1 MKNTIIAEPHQ
12 KYLSD
17 VLDKLP
23 LGILNKQQ
31 TNVGGS
37 FMALNSPENYIL
49 VTPTKDLIDNKLSQS
64 NSSDYTLFGIYGG
77 TSRVAFKNYIR
88 DNTLHHILVTYDSLP
103 KLIKWLE
110 ALDIN
115 AYTYNILY
123 DEYHLLLTEMGYR
136 SQAIETL
143 VRIATKFQHYTFMSA
158 TPIIEQFLP
167 QVLAKLPYTVVKWTN
182 TRNIIPTRFS
192 THCVYR
198 TTVRLLQDLSNGQ
211 LLDDKEVEEFFIF
224 TNSVKGI
231 KQILDTAKLNPDE
244 VKVVCAD
251 SIRNSQLLD
260 NYNIST
266 MTGEN
271 KKYNFFTSKGF
282 QGCDLYSTSGLTI
295 VVSDSQ
301 KKHTLTDIQ
310 TALYQISGRIRNDN
324 IIFYWLRYFLK
335 ERLN

>member
-167 QVLAKLPYTVVKWTN
+167 QVLAP
-182 TRNIIPTRFS
+182 
-192 THCVYR
+192 
-198 TTVRLLQDLSNGQ
+198 
-211 LLDDKEVEEFFIF
+211 
-224 TNSVKGI
+224 
-231 KQILDTAKLNPDE
+231 
-244 VKVVCAD
+244 
-251 SIRNSQLLD
+251 
-260 NYNIST
+260 
-266 MTGEN
+266 
-271 KKYNFFTSKGF
+271 
-282 QGCDLYSTSGLTI
+282 
-295 VVSDSQ
+295 
-301 KKHTLTDIQ
+301 
-310 TALYQISGRIRNDN
+310 
-324 IIFYWLRYFLK
+324 
-335 ERLN
+335 